1 MSTAG
6 TTAPPAGDVVSIS
19 VEGVTKLF
27 GRQRALGGVD
37 LELGAGRLA
46 AILGPNGA
54 GKSTLIGVLSSL
66 VRPTKG
72 VVAYRAGGKA
82 LAAREVRAALGV
94 LAHESFLYG
103 ELTAVE
109 NLRFYGSLYDVPDLG
124 RRLAEVLD
132 EVGLEP
138 EARLRPARTYSR
150 GMLQRLALARA
161 LLHRP
166 RVLLLDEPF
175 TGLDRTGAE
184 ALGRTLGSARRE
196 GRLVLVVT
204 HDLEAIGGL
213 VDHLVVLRRGKVVHE
228 ERPPAPLATAE
239 LKERYARFLE

>member
-1 MSTAG
+1 MSAG
-6 TTAPPAGDVVSIS
+6 PAPGVVSIS

-37 LELGAGRLA
+37 LELKAGQLA

-72 VVAYRAGGKA
+72 RVDYRTSGRP
-82 LAAREVRAALGV
+82 LPAREVRAALGV

-109 NLRFYGSLYDVPDLG
+109 NLRFYGALYDVPDLS
-124 RRLAEVLD
+124 RRLGEVLD
-132 EVGLEP
+132 QVGLEP
-138 EARLRPARTYSR
+138 EARRRVARTYSR

-166 RVLLLDEPF
+166 SVLLLDEPF
-175 TGLDRTGAE
+175 TGLDRLGAD
-184 ALGRTLGSARRE
+184 ALARVLGSARAE
-196 GRLVLVVT
+196 GRIVLVVT
-204 HDLEAIGGL
+204 HDLEAIDGL
-213 VDHLVVLRRGKVVHE
+213 VDHLIVLRRGKVVHD
-228 ERPPAPLATAE
+228 ERPAAPLTTAE
-239 LKERYARFLE
+239 LKDRYGRFLE